1 MVKSLLYSPEVL
13 GGLSILTQGLAGKSP
28 EVVVPSLMQGVQT
41 ASAMTKFEDE
51 EDKKKFI
58 EQYKDQVPKAEME
71 LFLYDPELYIKNR
84 VYTKA
89 VKSDFVNFKDL
100 NSDDDNSV
108 KMFDIT
114 STEGKANLKI
124 FRNEVVNGKKRNVI
138 EVPGQDKSSDLSKK
152 SLTGAEGKILTAIEM
167 EGLLEVMEVLHDD
180 RFSTYVGKGDAVVA
194 ELIEKAGLTNS
205 DERQAFMIKRS
216 EWEAAVQ
223 QYFNAY
229 RKNITG
235 VAASEKEI
243 KLLENSVPNVN
254 DTPSVFKAK
263 VKLQRALNNAVITRN
278 REFIELGIGG
288 ITRDKNNK
296 PTGKYKKHLEDNKI
310 KITEEIA
317 RPYVMDLMK
326 LDYTDDQLELKIKQA
341 FGEENVQDILIML
354 GLKK

>member
-41 ASAMTKFEDE
+41 ASAMSKFEDE

-100 NSDDDNSV
+100 DNNDV
-108 KMFDIT
+108 RMFDIT

-124 FRNEVVNGKKRNVI
+124 FRNEFVDGKKRNVI

-152 SLTGAEGKILTAIEM
+152 ATTDAEKKVLTAIEM
-167 EGLLEVMEVLHDD
+167 DGLLEVMEVLHDD
-180 RFSTYVGKGDAVVA
+180 RFSTYLGKGDAVVA

-205 DERQAFMIKRS
+205 EERQAFMIRRA

-235 VAASEKEI
+235 VAAGEKEI

-254 DTPSVFKAK
+254 DTPSVFQAK
-263 VKLQRALNNAVITRN
+263 VKLQRSLNNAVMQRN
-278 REFIELGIGG
+278 KQFLELGIGG

-317 RPYVMDLMK
+317 RPYVTDLMK
-326 LDYTDDQLELKIKQA
+326 LGYNDDQLKLKIKQA
-341 FGEENVQDILIML
+341 FGEENVEDVLKTL
-354 GLKK
+354 GLK

>member
-41 ASAMTKFEDE
+41 ASAMSKFEDE

-84 VYTKA
+84 VYTKP
-89 VKSDFVNFKDL
+89 VKSDFTNFKDL
-100 NSDDDNSV
+100 VSGDV
-108 KMFDIT
+108 KMFDIN
-114 STEGKANLKI
+114 SKIGKANLKI
-124 FRNEVVNGKKRNVI
+124 FREKEGANVI

-152 SLTGAEGKILTAIEM
+152 SQTGAEGKILTAIEM

-205 DERQAFMIKRS
+205 EERQAFMIKRS

-278 REFIELGIGG
+278 REFIELGIGD

-326 LDYTDDQLELKIKQA
+326 LNYNDDQLELKIKQA
-341 FGEENVQDILIML
+341 FGEENVEDVLKTL
-354 GLKK
+354 GLK

>member
-28 EVVVPSLMQGVQT
+28 EVVMPSLMQGVQT
-41 ASAMTKFEDE
+41 ASAMSKFEDE

-84 VYTKA
+84 VYTKP
-89 VKSDFVNFKDL
+89 VKSDFTNFKDL
-100 NSDDDNSV
+100 VSGDV
-108 KMFDIT
+108 KMFDIN
-114 STEGKANLKI
+114 SKIGKANLKI
-124 FRNEVVNGKKRNVI
+124 FREKEGANVI

-152 SLTGAEGKILTAIEM
+152 SQTGAEGKILTAIEM

-205 DERQAFMIKRS
+205 EERQAFMIKRS

-278 REFIELGIGG
+278 REFIELGIGD

-326 LDYTDDQLELKIKQA
+326 LNYNDDQLELKIKQA
-341 FGEENVQDILIML
+341 FGEENVEDILIML

>member
-28 EVVVPSLMQGVQT
+28 EVVMPSLMQGVQT
-41 ASAMTKFEDE
+41 ASAMSKFEDE

-71 LFLYDPELYIKNR
+71 LFLYDPALYIKNR
-84 VYTKA
+84 VYTKP
-89 VKSDFVNFKDL
+89 VKSDFTNFKDL
-100 NSDDDNSV
+100 VSGDV
-108 KMFDIT
+108 KMFDIN
-114 STEGKANLKI
+114 SKIGKANLKI
-124 FRNEVVNGKKRNVI
+124 FREKEGANVI

-152 SLTGAEGKILTAIEM
+152 SQTGAEGKILTAIEM

-205 DERQAFMIKRS
+205 EERQAFMIKRS

-278 REFIELGIGG
+278 REFIELGIGD

-326 LDYTDDQLELKIKQA
+326 LNYNDDQLELKIKQA
-341 FGEENVQDILIML
+341 FGEENVEDILIML

>member
-41 ASAMTKFEDE
+41 ASAMSKFEDE

-84 VYTKA
+84 VYTKPGKA
-89 VKSDFVNFKDL
+89 DFVNFKDM
-100 NSDDDNSV
+100 NSDDV
-108 KMFDIT
+108 KMFNIGSKDGLAKLQQFR
-114 STEGKANLKI
+114 SEEG
-124 FRNEVVNGKKRNVI
+124 RNVI

-152 SLTGAEGKILTAIEM
+152 SKNKAQEKVLTAIEM
-167 EGLLEVMEVLHDD
+167 DGLLEVMEVLHDD
-180 RFSTYVGKGDAVVA
+180 RFSTYVGKSQAVVA
-194 ELIEKAGLTNS
+194 ELISKSGIFTNS
-205 DERQAFMIKRS
+205 KDAESFMIKRA

-235 VAASEKEI
+235 VAAGEKEI

-254 DTPSVFKAK
+254 DTPAVFKAK
-263 VKLQRALNNAVITRN
+263 VKLQRALNNATMKRN
-278 REFIELGIGG
+278 KEFLDLDIGQ

-296 PTGKYKKHLEDNKI
+296 PTGKYKEYLEKNKI
-310 KITEEIA
+310 KITEDIA
-317 RPYVMDLMK
+317 RPYVTDLMK
-326 LDYTDDQLELKIKQA
+326 LNYNDAQIELKIKQA
-341 FGEENVQDILIML
+341 FGEENVEDILKML
-354 GLKK
+354 GLK

>member
-100 NSDDDNSV
+100 NSEMTMC

-138 EVPGQDKSSDLSKK
+138 EVPGQDKS
-152 SLTGAEGKILTAIEM
+152 
-167 EGLLEVMEVLHDD
+167 
-180 RFSTYVGKGDAVVA
+180 
-194 ELIEKAGLTNS
+194 
-205 DERQAFMIKRS
+205 RS
-216 EWEAAVQ
+216 W
-223 QYFNAY
+223 
-229 RKNITG
+229 
-235 VAASEKEI
+235 
-243 KLLENSVPNVN
+243 
-254 DTPSVFKAK
+254 
-263 VKLQRALNNAVITRN
+263 
-278 REFIELGIGG
+278 
-288 ITRDKNNK
+288 
-296 PTGKYKKHLEDNKI
+296 
-310 KITEEIA
+310 
-317 RPYVMDLMK
+317 
-326 LDYTDDQLELKIKQA
+326 
-341 FGEENVQDILIML
+341 
-354 GLKK
+354 

>member
-28 EVVVPSLMQGVQT
+28 EVVMPSLMQGVQT
-41 ASAMTKFEDE
+41 ASAMSKFEDE

-58 EQYKDQVPKAEME
+58 EQYKDQVPESEMD

-84 VYTKA
+84 VYVKP

-100 NSDDDNSV
+100 NSGDV
-108 KMFDIT
+108 KMFDIN
-114 STEGKANLKI
+114 SVEGKAKLKE
-124 FRNEVVNGKKRNVI
+124 FRNKEGANVI
-138 EVPGQDKSSDLSKK
+138 EVPSQDKSSDLSKK
-152 SLTGAEGKILTAIEM
+152 ATTDAEKKVLTAIEM
-167 EGLLEVMEVLHDD
+167 DGLLEVMEVLHDD
-180 RFSTYVGKGDAVVA
+180 RFSTYVGKSQAVVA
-194 ELIEKAGLTNS
+194 ELVNKSGLFKNS
-205 DERQAFMIKRS
+205 EDMNAFMVRRA

-235 VAASEKEI
+235 VAAGEKEI

-254 DTPSVFKAK
+254 DTPAVFKAK
-263 VKLQRALNNAVITRN
+263 VKLQRALNNTVMQRN
-278 REFIELGIGG
+278 KEFLALDIGE

-296 PTGKYKKHLEDNKI
+296 PTGKYKEYLENNKI

-317 RPYVMDLMK
+317 RPYVTDLIK
-326 LDYTDDQLELKIKQA
+326 LNYNDDQIILKIKQA
-341 FGEENVQDILIML
+341 FGEENVEDVLTML
-354 GLKK
+354 GLK

>member
-28 EVVVPSLMQGVQT
+28 EVVMPSLMQGVQT
-41 ASAMTKFEDE
+41 ASAMSKFEDE

-84 VYTKA
+84 VYTKP
-89 VKSDFVNFKDL
+89 VKSDFTNFKDL
-100 NSDDDNSV
+100 VSGDV
-108 KMFDIT
+108 KMFDIN
-114 STEGKANLKI
+114 SKIGKANLKI
-124 FRNEVVNGKKRNVI
+124 FREKEGANVI
-138 EVPGQDKSSDLSKK
+138 EVPSQDKSSDLSKK
-152 SLTGAEGKILTAIEM
+152 ATTDAEKKVLTAIEM
-167 EGLLEVMEVLHDD
+167 DGLLEVMEVLHDD
-180 RFSTYVGKGDAVVA
+180 RFSTYLGKGDAVVA

-205 DERQAFMIKRS
+205 EERQAFMIRRA

-326 LDYTDDQLELKIKQA
+326 LKYDDDQLELKIKQA
-341 FGEENVQDILIML
+341 FGEENVEDILIML

>member
-138 EVPGQDKSSDLSKK
+138 EVPGQD
-152 SLTGAEGKILTAIEM
+152 
-167 EGLLEVMEVLHDD
+167 
-180 RFSTYVGKGDAVVA
+180 
-194 ELIEKAGLTNS
+194 NS
-205 DERQAFMIKRS
+205 RS
-216 EWEAAVQ
+216 W
-223 QYFNAY
+223 
-229 RKNITG
+229 
-235 VAASEKEI
+235 
-243 KLLENSVPNVN
+243 
-254 DTPSVFKAK
+254 
-263 VKLQRALNNAVITRN
+263 
-278 REFIELGIGG
+278 
-288 ITRDKNNK
+288 
-296 PTGKYKKHLEDNKI
+296 
-310 KITEEIA
+310 
-317 RPYVMDLMK
+317 
-326 LDYTDDQLELKIKQA
+326 
-341 FGEENVQDILIML
+341 
-354 GLKK
+354 

>member
-28 EVVVPSLMQGVQT
+28 EVVMPSLMEGVKT
-41 ASAMTKFEDE
+41 ASAMSKFEDE

-58 EQYKDQVPKAEME
+58 ENYKDQVPESEMD

-84 VYTKA
+84 VYVKP

-100 NSDDDNSV
+100 NNGDV
-108 KMFDIT
+108 KMFDIN
-114 STEGKANLKI
+114 SVEGKAKLKE
-124 FRNEVVNGKKRNVI
+124 FRNKEGANVI
-138 EVPGQDKSSDLSKK
+138 EVPSQDKSTDLNKKNTSDAQKK
-152 SLTGAEGKILTAIEM
+152 VLTAIEM
-167 EGLLEVMEVLHDD
+167 DGLLETMEVLHDD
-180 RFSTYVGKGDAVVA
+180 RFSTYVGKSQAVVA
-194 ELIEKAGLTNS
+194 ELVNKSGLFKNS
-205 DERQAFMIKRS
+205 EDLNNFMVRRA

-235 VAASEKEI
+235 VAAGEKEI

-254 DTPSVFKAK
+254 DTPAVFKAK
-263 VKLQRALNNAVITRN
+263 VKLQRALNNTVIQRN
-278 REFIELGIGG
+278 REFLDLGVGN

-296 PTGKYKKHLEDNKI
+296 PTGKYKEYLENNKI

-317 RPYVMDLMK
+317 RPYVTDLIK
-326 LDYTDDQLELKIKQA
+326 IGYNDDQIVLKIKQA
-341 FGEENVQDILIML
+341 FGEENVEDVLTML
-354 GLKK
+354 GLK